1 MNSYS
6 AGSHVMEYGDKT
18 FKDEK
23 LYLYQGFNPAN
34 TNITNKLFL
43 QAPKAAINQR
53 DADLLF
59 LWRRVCFSV
68 MKSFSWFANLFNTN
82 CSNRL
87 LFQKDDLPQ
96 LSSLLSIDL
105 SFLLH
110 FPLCKRLNQ
119 HEKLRLIR
127 YLCVILVLIWNHLK
141 YLGQVCSILMSGD
154 VISHYFVFLRS
165 IDDLLSTLDISV
177 AISCLQEILHFSCTY
192 Q

>member
-6 AGSHVMEYGDKT
+6 AGSHVMEYGDMT

-87 LFQKDDLPQ
+87 LFQKDDLPE
-96 LSSLLSIDL
+96 LISLLSIDL

-110 FPLCKRLNQ
+110 FPLCKRLN
-119 HEKLRLIR
+119 
-127 YLCVILVLIWNHLK
+127 
-141 YLGQVCSILMSGD
+141 
-154 VISHYFVFLRS
+154 
-165 IDDLLSTLDISV
+165 
-177 AISCLQEILHFSCTY
+177 
-192 Q
+192 

>member
-1 MNSYS
+1 MQVKKRTSDMNSYS
-6 AGSHVMEYGDKT
+6 AGSHVMEYGDMT

-87 LFQKDDLPQ
+87 LFQKDDLPE
-96 LSSLLSIDL
+96 LISLLSIDL

-110 FPLCKRLNQ
+110 FPLCKRLN
-119 HEKLRLIR
+119 
-127 YLCVILVLIWNHLK
+127 
-141 YLGQVCSILMSGD
+141 
-154 VISHYFVFLRS
+154 
-165 IDDLLSTLDISV
+165 
-177 AISCLQEILHFSCTY
+177 
-192 Q
+192 